1 MKLKDLIEGFAGE
14 IEQAHDRL
22 ECDLDRLATLDLTDP
37 AYMDVLEQYS
47 GQAQRMGEAA
57 ELAGFPGLQLVCA
70 HVVENSLMLAI
81 QSPAERSPLLAFLRA
96 WPPLMVYYLR
106 NLSDPS
112 AAAGLIDHLVGAPMP
127 MDAEQAMKVMHM
139 LGAMPLQVGLAGDA
153 EGQPSRPI
161 LATPDDVALVLPDD
175 VDRSF
180 LEGFFQEAPNQA
192 RQLVELA
199 RLMAAGE
206 IGSEAI
212 VAAKRVAHTLKG
224 SGATTGLRGI
234 ASLGHHLEDILDY
247 FERDGSKVTRPVAST
262 VLDAA
267 YCIEQMI
274 GFVAGEDDYPQQAQG
289 MLQTVLDLA
298 NRIDRG
304 ESLEVAMARGVPEAP
319 AEVTSPAPLA
329 DPDARDAPHSG
340 LAKPRND
347 AATGAA
353 GSPAAALR
361 VSLQRIE
368 DLFLVS
374 SELSVNNAAMETHIK
389 NLVESAR
396 DLVAQNFRVQKR
408 LSELETVLEVRT
420 PTMMHSRSRLGSDT
434 EFDPLEMDQY
444 NELHSTS
451 HALAEEAADA
461 RALAARVEEGIA
473 VLGTHHSRQ
482 QRLND
487 ELQHLVIGTR
497 MTEVGVLE
505 SRLQRNVRS
514 TCQVTGKEAVLV
526 LEGGDTL
533 IDSNLLNRLAEP
545 LLHLLRN
552 AVDHGIET
560 PQERAAAGKPAVGR
574 IHLSFA
580 RQGQQVVLRCR
591 DDGRGLDP
599 RAIRQRALAR
609 GMITADQAL
618 SDAEVARLITLPGFS
633 TREAVSEVSGRGIG
647 LDVVREWVRE
657 MKGTIQIA
665 SKPGTGC
672 TFDLRFAASLST
684 MQALIVEVAGER
696 FALPSVQV
704 QQAIARAVGAFEN
717 VEDELIYRL
726 GKQSYPAMRL
736 ADVAGVPDSP
746 KPLDAYSAV
755 IINVD
760 DEARVLA
767 VDRLVDARELVVNK
781 PGRYAR
787 HLRGVA
793 GLSVLGD
800 GAIAV
805 NLDVAQLLAGGARA
819 MLASDVVASGSR
831 QSELPGVLIV
841 DDSLSV
847 RNSLVQLLRDAG
859 YRAETARDGID
870 AIETLA
876 TFKPDVVVTDLE
888 MPNMNGVEL
897 TYHIRGREDIAATPV
912 IMITSRSQDKHRRMA
927 EQAGVNTYITKPY
940 SDGELLKMI
949 RSTIIH

>member
-1 MKLKDLIEGFAGE
+1 MKLKDLIEAFAGE
-14 IEQAHDRL
+14 IEQAHARL
-22 ECDLDRLATLDLTDP
+22 ERDLDRLATLDLADP
-37 AYMDVLEQYS
+37 AFMDVLEQYS

-81 QSPAERSPLLAFLRA
+81 QPPGERGALLAFLRA
-96 WPPLMVYYLR
+96 WPPLMAYYLR

-112 AAAGLIDHLVGAPMP
+112 AAAGLIDHLVAAPMP

-139 LGAMPLQVGLAGDA
+139 LGAMPLQVGLAGEA

-161 LATPDDVALVLPDD
+161 LATPDDVALVLPED

-199 RLMAAGE
+199 RRMAAGE
-206 IGSEAI
+206 IGDDTL
-212 VAAKRVAHTLKG
+212 VAAKRVAQTLKG

-234 ASLGHHLEDILDY
+234 ASLGHNLEDILDY
-247 FERDGSKVTRPVAST
+247 VEREESQVTGQVANA

-274 GFVAGEDDYPQQAQG
+274 GFVAGDDEYPQQAQG
-289 MLQTVLDLA
+289 VLQTVLDLA
-298 NRIDRG
+298 NRMERG
-304 ESLEVAMARGVPEAP
+304 ESLGLPIARAGAMAAEADHSAALSVPPANADSRAAPREAAREAGGV
-319 AEVTSPAPLA
+319 
-329 DPDARDAPHSG
+329 
-340 LAKPRND
+340 
-347 AATGAA
+347 
-353 GSPAAALR
+353 PAAALR
-361 VSLQRIE
+361 VSPQRIE

-374 SELSVNNAAMETHIK
+374 SELTVNHAAMETHIK
-389 NLVESAR
+389 SLVENAR
-396 DLVAQNFRVQKR
+396 ELVAQNFRVQKR
-408 LSELETVLEVRT
+408 LSELETMLEVRT
-420 PTMMHSRSRLGSDT
+420 LTMMRSRSELGGNA
-434 EFDPLEMDQY
+434 EFDPLELDQY

-461 RALAARVEEGIA
+461 RAVAARVEEGIA
-473 VLGTHHSRQ
+473 QLGSHHSRQ
-482 QRLND
+482 QRLGD
-487 ELQHLVIGTR
+487 ELQHLVISTR

-505 SRLQRNVRS
+505 SRLQRNIRS
-514 TCQVTGKEAVLV
+514 TCQVTGKDAVLM
-526 LEGGDTL
+526 LQGGDTL

-560 PQERAAAGKPAVGR
+560 PAERTAAGKPAAGR
-574 IHLSFA
+574 IRLSFA
-580 RQGQQVVLRCR
+580 RHGQQIVLRCQ
-591 DDGRGLDP
+591 DDGRGLDLGGIRR
-599 RAIRQRALAR
+599 RAIAR
-609 GMITADQAL
+609 GLIAADRQL
-618 SDAEVARLITLPGFS
+618 GDAEVARLIMLPGFS

-647 LDVVREWVRE
+647 LDVVREWVRT
-657 MKGTIQIA
+657 MNGSIQIS
-665 SKPGTGC
+665 SKPGIGC
-672 TFDLRFAASLST
+672 TFDLHFAASLST
-684 MQALIVEVAGER
+684 MQSLIVEAAGER

-704 QQAIARAVGAFEN
+704 QQAVARAAGTFEQAGDDL
-717 VEDELIYRL
+717 VYRF
-726 GKQSYPAMRL
+726 GEQSYRAVRL
-736 ADVAGVPDSP
+736 ADLAGVPGRQRT
-746 KPLDAYSAV
+746 LDDYSAV

-760 DEARVLA
+760 DEIHALA

-805 NLDVAQLLAGGARA
+805 NLDVVQLLAGGVKSA
-819 MLASDVVASGSR
+819 LATGNTT
-831 QSELPGVLIV
+831 SEIPERELRGVLIV

-847 RNSLVQLLRDAG
+847 RNSLLQLLRDAG

-870 AIETLA
+870 AIEALA
-876 TFKPDVVVTDLE
+876 KFKPDVVVTDLE

-897 TYHIRGREDIAATPV
+897 AYHIRGRDDIGTLPI

-927 EQAGVNTYITKPY
+927 EQAGVSTYITKPY
-940 SDGELLKMI
+940 SDGDLLKTI
-949 RSTIIH
+949 RGTIPH